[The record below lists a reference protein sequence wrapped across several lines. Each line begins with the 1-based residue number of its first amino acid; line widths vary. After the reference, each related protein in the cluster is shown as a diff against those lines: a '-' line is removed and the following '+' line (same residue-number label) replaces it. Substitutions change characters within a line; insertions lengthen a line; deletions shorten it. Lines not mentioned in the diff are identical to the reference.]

1 MTCEESRDRHQF
13 LVDARTQHKLPEDL
27 ARHYAD
33 CQSCNQFA
41 RAMSAVDGALRN
53 LPEDLMS
60 ETLLEQ
66 LLTIPQRETERAL
79 SPKNYIFKGAAL
91 TIGGVALLG
100 VGTLLP
106 SELQFWPN
114 LILLTTGYT
123 ILIASILKYKR
134 LSVNYE

>member
-1 MTCEESRDRHQF
+1 MTCEDFRDRYQF
-13 LVDARTQHKLPEDL
+13 LVDARTQHNLPEDL

-33 CQSCNQFA
+33 CETCNRFA

-66 LLTIPQRETERAL
+66 LLTIPQREMERVL
-79 SPKNYIFKGAAL
+79 SPKNYIFKGATL
-91 TIGGVALLG
+91 IIGGVALLG